1 MVYVLTEK
9 GQLSALDASTGSR
22 SWEYTS
28 PMPPAGAPLPFVAG
42 DMVLLNLRDG
52 SMDVLRAD
60 TGALLWRYR
69 PHVPAL
75 AAFQQPLVDDGAV
88 YVLTEDGHILA
99 LRESTGSPIWSIEL
113 HVSNAL
119 PFLFEMSG
127 VIYVEMLNS
136 SDVVAL
142 SASTG
147 SILWHYQGEA
157 EEAVTMTVTQNVIY
171 LAFPGGAGLNMI
183 GGITALR
190 ASDGSVLWRY
200 SAPIPATQFVPVLND
215 SLVLIALQD
224 GNVTA
229 LSASSGS
236 VRWHRYVDS

>member
-1 MVYVLTEK
+1 MLTEK
-9 GQLSALDASTGSR
+9 GQLSALDASTGS
-22 SWEYTS
+22 WLWTYTAPTS
-28 PMPPAGAPLPFVAG
+28 LGIALPPLVANN
-42 DMVLLNLRDG
+42 MVFLNLRDG
-52 SMDVLRAD
+52 SMNVLRAD

-69 PHVPAL
+69 PHVSAL
-75 AAFQQPLVDDGAV
+75 AAFQQPLVANGVV
-88 YVLTEDGHILA
+88 YVLTQDGHILA
-99 LRESTGSPIWSIEL
+99 LRERTGSPVWSIDL

-147 SILWHYQGEA
+147 SILWHYQGEV
-157 EEAVTMTVTQNVIY
+157 EDAVTMTVTQNVIY

-183 GGITALR
+183 GGIAALGAR
-190 ASDGSVLWRY
+190 DGSVLWRY
-200 SAPIPATQFVPVLND
+200 SPSIPVTQFMPALND

-224 GNVTA
+224 GNITA

-236 VRWHRYVDS
+236 LRWHHYVDG